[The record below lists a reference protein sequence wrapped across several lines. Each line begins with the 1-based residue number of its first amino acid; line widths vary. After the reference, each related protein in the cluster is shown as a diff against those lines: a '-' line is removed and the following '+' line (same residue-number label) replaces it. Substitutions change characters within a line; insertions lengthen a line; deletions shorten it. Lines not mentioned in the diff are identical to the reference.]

1 MTDTIELVRQAT
13 FLDYI
18 SWISSVISII
28 AAGVSIRQFF
38 KIKKYRAS
46 IVVDIRRITIHKV
59 SEHLKK
65 AQADCR
71 KLLSHNRGQKSDE
84 IYMSIQENLDN
95 AGNELNQKELDSNIR
110 GQLDKTDKELKA
122 IRVSGG
128 PADKL
133 HEMIGNA
140 IAICNHITGEIR

>member
-1 MTDTIELVRQAT
+1 MKDIIELIRQASL
-13 FLDYI
+13 LDYT

-28 AAGVSIRQFF
+28 AATVSIRQFF

-46 IVVDIRRITIHKV
+46 IVVDIRRITIQKV

-71 KLLSHNRGQKSDE
+71 KLLNHNRGQKYDE

-110 GQLDKTDKELKA
+110 SQLDKTDKELKA
-122 IRVSGG
+122 IRVSGES
-128 PADKL
+128 ADKL
-133 HEMIGNA
+133 HGMIGNA
-140 IAICNHITGEIR
+140 IATCNHITGEIR